1 MKKMN
6 KWLQRCKAA
15 GKTFLAAFAVFLLNT
30 QTAYASGISESKLA
44 KGTEKLI
51 GDATTW
57 LMVLAPVVAGLLIIY
72 FCIRR
77 SAADEMDQKKWN
89 NRIVVA
95 IVSCI
100 GAVIGSAT
108 LVCLSFSVRLAQ
120 YEELILIPFWI
131 TAVILGWHIIK
142 MAPIEHKNRILI
154 EDERRIFRRR
164 SIQIYIFW
172 LVVGIILWMVRLV
185 QMETSLISAFIAIT
199 ILMRIGGISNY
210 EKRSAS
216 GVSKSGE

>member
-6 KWLQRCKAA
+6 KWLQRGKAA
-15 GKTFLAAFAVFLLNT
+15 AKVFSAAAVMFLMNSR
-30 QTAYASGISESKLA
+30 TAYASSVSQSKLA
-44 KGTEKLI
+44 TGTEKLI
-51 GDATTW
+51 ADATTW

-108 LVCLSFSVRLAQ
+108 LN
-120 YEELILIPFWI
+120 
-131 TAVILGWHIIK
+131 VIIGY
-142 MAPIEHKNRILI
+142 
-154 EDERRIFRRR
+154 FR
-164 SIQIYIFW
+164 
-172 LVVGIILWMVRLV
+172 
-185 QMETSLISAFIAIT
+185 
-199 ILMRIGGISNY
+199 
-210 EKRSAS
+210 
-216 GVSKSGE
+216 